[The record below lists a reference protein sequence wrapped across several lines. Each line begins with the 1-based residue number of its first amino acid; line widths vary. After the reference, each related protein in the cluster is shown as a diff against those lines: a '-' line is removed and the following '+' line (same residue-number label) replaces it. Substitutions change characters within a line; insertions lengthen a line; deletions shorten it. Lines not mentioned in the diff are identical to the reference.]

1 MKRSLVGCAAVLLI
15 GVSAS
20 AFAAESE
27 SAEVLSVCLNKDNP
41 PFSLSKEGS
50 VGGFDYAVASAVAT
64 ALGKKLDVKWYE
76 KERRSRGPVSVKTS
90 VLINGGICQLVG
102 GYPLIQSSLDR
113 PNGESTTLPPV
124 DGLSAESRTQR
135 IDGSQLLASS
145 PYYFAGFTVVLGP
158 TVPVQKLSSL
168 DELVPYKIGGRP
180 AGMGDLIAMAY
191 KKGLLSKNAVHTA
204 VQIEPLDA
212 LAKSEFDVTLV
223 ESHKF
228 DIYRQENP
236 AAPLRPSGLY
246 LPVGLNLGFVST
258 AKHSAL
264 LAAVSGAVDALLK
277 SGEIENIARKSGLT
291 FITPQIP
298 PVRSGLGLDQLIR

>member
-1 MKRSLVGCAAVLLI
+1 MMRALAGCAAALLV
-15 GVSAS
+15 GLSAP
-20 AFAAESE
+20 ALAAEGAGSD
-27 SAEVLSVCLNKDNP
+27 VLSVCLNKDNP
-41 PFSLSKEGS
+41 PFSISKDGS

-90 VLINGGICQLVG
+90 ALINAGVCQLVG

-124 DGLSAESRTQR
+124 DGMPPESRTPR
-135 IDGSQLLASS
+135 IQGSQLLASS
-145 PYYFAGFTVVLGP
+145 PYHFAGFTVVLGP
-158 TVPVQKLSSL
+158 TVSVQKLGSL

-191 KKGLLSKNAVHTA
+191 KKGLLSKNAVHTP
-204 VQIEPLDA
+204 VQVEPLDA

-228 DIYRQENP
+228 DTYRQENP
-236 AAPLRPSGLY
+236 ATPLRASGLY
-246 LPVGLNLGFVST
+246 LPVGLNLGFVTT
-258 AKHSAL
+258 AEHSAL
-264 LAAVSGAVDALLK
+264 LAAVSGAVDALIK
-277 SGEIENIARKSGLT
+277 SGDIEKIARKSALT
-291 FITPQIP
+291 FIAPQTP
-298 PVRSGLGLDQLIR
+298 PVRTGLGLDQLIR